1 MPMASTRPNSD
12 RLLSVNPNIDMKKKV
27 PISDTGMATI
37 GMIAARQVCKNR
49 MTTSTTRM
57 IASPMV
63 DSTAS
68 TDCWMNCVGL

>member
-1 MPMASTRPNSD
+1 MKPN
-12 RLLSVNPNIDMKKKV
+12 NDMTKKV

-37 GMIAARQVCKNR
+37 GMIAARQVCRNK

-57 IASPMV
+57 IASAMV